1 MKNDERDTPSLSPL
15 ENRWLT
21 AEEAA
26 AYIGVKVETL
36 SKWRLRGHGP
46 RYSAA
51 LRRDPRYRLSD
62 LMDHMAAQM
71 VSNTREARTVRI
83 SYAADHSPMTLR
95 RPTRPL
101 RSVQST
107 DHG

>member
-1 MKNDERDTPSLSPL
+1 MKTDERDAPSLTPL

-26 AYIGVKVETL
+26 AYMGVKVETL

-51 LRRDPRYRLSD
+51 LRRDPRYQLSD
-62 LMDHMAAQM
+62 PMEHMTARMA
-71 VSNTREARTVRI
+71 SNTREARAIRHQPYDAYPVTMRRQARP
-83 SYAADHSPMTLR
+83 AAR
-95 RPTRPL
+95 R
-101 RSVQST
+101 
-107 DHG
+107 

>member
-36 SKWRLRGHGP
+36 SKWRLRGHG
-46 RYSAA
+46 RF
-51 LRRDPRYRLSD
+51 
-62 LMDHMAAQM
+62 
-71 VSNTREARTVRI
+71 
-83 SYAADHSPMTLR
+83 
-95 RPTRPL
+95 
-101 RSVQST
+101 SV
-107 DHG
+107 HPEPG

>member
-36 SKWRLRGHGP
+36 SKWRLRGQGGTIGRQRARGVRMSP
-46 RYSAA
+46 RRSG
-51 LRRDPRYRLSD
+51 
-62 LMDHMAAQM
+62 
-71 VSNTREARTVRI
+71 V
-83 SYAADHSPMTLR
+83 
-95 RPTRPL
+95 PTI
-101 RSVQST
+101 RSSR
-107 DHG
+107 G